1 MIESISGAA
10 TIFAQLGIIFADLV
24 TGSEPD
30 FFQLRSA
37 MRGEGVWL
45 WGVIMTLAGGLL
57 VSWIYRV
64 APWVDRNLE
73 STLMVV
79 TYLLIGAIIFI
90 EVIRRFV
97 FSEQFPWSTTI
108 PGYLFLIMT
117 WTGCSYNVR
126 LRTHLSFSEFRS
138 KMGRLPQMVLLSLDA
153 VLWWGI
159 CLLVIVTSM
168 GVVANAG
175 NNFMIV
181 TGTNNV
187 MVWWFLITL
196 PLAFVLLSG
205 RVFQNLFEDIRKYRS
220 GDEPMIE
227 QAVLGGQ

>member
-37 MRGEGVWL
+37 MRGDGVWL
-45 WGVIMTLAGGLL
+45 WGIVMTLAGGLL
-57 VSWIYRV
+57 VAWVYRV

-79 TYLLIGAIIFI
+79 TYLLIGAIIFV

-97 FSEQFPWSTTI
+97 FSEQFPWSTTV

-138 KMGRLPQMVLLSLDA
+138 KMGRFPQMVLLSLDA

-196 PLAFVLLSG
+196 PIAFVLLSG
-205 RVFQNLFEDIRKYRS
+205 RVFQNLFEDIKKYRS

>member
-1 MIESISGAA
+1 MLEAISGTW
-10 TIFAQLGIIFADLV
+10 TIYAELGKIIWDVITFN
-24 TGSEPD
+24 EPD
-30 FFQLRSA
+30 FFRLRSA
-37 MRGEGVWL
+37 MRGDGVWL
-45 WGVIMTLAGGLL
+45 WGIITTLLGGYL
-57 VSWIYRV
+57 VSLMYRAV
-64 APWVDRNLE
+64 PFIERNLE

-79 TYLLIGAIIFI
+79 TYLSIGAIIFV

-126 LRTHLSFSEFRS
+126 LRTHLSFTEFRS
-138 KMGRLPQMVLLSLDA
+138 KMSRTPQMGLLALDA

-159 CLLVIVTSM
+159 CLLVIVTAT
-168 GVVANAG
+168 GVMANAG

-181 TGTNNV
+181 TGTDNV
-187 MVWWFLITL
+187 FVWWFMATL

-205 RVFQNLFEDIRKYRS
+205 RVFQNLFDDLAKYRS
-220 GDEPMIE
+220 GKPMIE
-227 QAVLGGQ
+227 QTVLGGQ

>member
-1 MIESISGAA
+1 MEMITGTG
-10 TIFAQLGIIFADLV
+10 TIFAQLGAIFVDV
-24 TGSEPD
+24 ITGNEPD

-37 MRGEGVWL
+37 MATPAAWL
-45 WGVIMTLAGGLL
+45 WGLIMTIIGGL
-57 VSWIYRV
+57 VMAWIYHV
-64 APWVDRNLE
+64 VPWIERNLE

-79 TYLLIGAIIFI
+79 SYLTIGAIIFI

-126 LRTHLSFSEFRS
+126 LRTHLSFSEFRT

-153 VLWWGI
+153 VLWWGL
-159 CLLVIVTSM
+159 CWLVIVTATK
-168 GVVANAG
+168 VTANAG

-181 TGTNNV
+181 TGTDNV
-187 MVWWFLITL
+187 FVWWFMVTL
-196 PLAFVLLSG
+196 PIAFVLLSG
-205 RVFQNLFEDIRKYRS
+205 RVFENLFEDIKKYRT
-220 GDEPMIE
+220 GQPMIE
-227 QAVLGGQ
+227 QTVLGGQ

>member
-1 MIESISGAA
+1 MLDAISGAA
-10 TIFAQLGIIFADLV
+10 TIYAELGKMFVDVITFN
-24 TGSEPD
+24 EPD
-30 FFQLRSA
+30 FFKLRSA
-37 MRGEGVWL
+37 MRGDGVWL
-45 WGVIMTLAGGLL
+45 WGVLTTLLGGLL
-57 VSWIYRV
+57 VAWVYRV
-64 APWVDRNLE
+64 VPFIERNLE

-79 TYLLIGAIIFI
+79 TYLLIGAIIFV

-138 KMGRLPQMVLLSLDA
+138 KMGRTPQMGLLALDA
-153 VLWWGI
+153 VLWWGM

-168 GVVANAG
+168 GVAANAG

-181 TGTNNV
+181 TGTDNV
-187 MVWWFLITL
+187 FVWWFMMSL
-196 PLAFVLLSG
+196 PIAFVLLSG
-205 RVFQNLFEDIRKYRS
+205 RVFQNLFEDIRKYRN
-220 GDEPMIE
+220 GEEMIE

>member
-1 MIESISGAA
+1 MLDAISGAA
-10 TIFAQLGIIFADLV
+10 TIYAELGKMFVDVITFN
-24 TGSEPD
+24 EPD
-30 FFQLRSA
+30 FFKLRSA
-37 MRGEGVWL
+37 LRGDGAWL
-45 WGVIMTLAGGLL
+45 WGALTTILGGLL
-57 VSWIYRV
+57 VAWIYRAV
-64 APWVDRNLE
+64 PFIERNLE

-79 TYLLIGAIIFI
+79 TYLLIGAIIFV

-138 KMGRLPQMVLLSLDA
+138 KMGRTPQMGLLVLDA

-168 GVVANAG
+168 GVAANAG

-181 TGTNNV
+181 TGTDNV
-187 MVWWFLITL
+187 FVWWFMMSL
-196 PLAFVLLSG
+196 PIAFVLLSG
-205 RVFQNLFEDIRKYRS
+205 RVFQNLFEDIRKYRA
-220 GDEPMIE
+220 GEPMIE

>member
-1 MIESISGAA
+1 MLDALTGTWTIYAELGKMIWDVI
-10 TIFAQLGIIFADLV
+10 TFN
-24 TGSEPD
+24 EPD
-30 FFQLRSA
+30 FFRLRSA
-37 MRGEGVWL
+37 MRGDGVWL
-45 WGVIMTLAGGLL
+45 WGTITTLLGGFL
-57 VSWIYRV
+57 VAWIYKKV
-64 APWVDRNLE
+64 AFIERNLE
-73 STLMVV
+73 STLMVT

-90 EVIRRFV
+90 EVIRRFI

-138 KMGRLPQMVLLSLDA
+138 KMGRTPQMGLLCLDA

-159 CLLVIVTSM
+159 CILVIVTSM
-168 GVVANAG
+168 GVAANAG

-181 TGTNNV
+181 TGTNDV
-187 MVWWFLITL
+187 MVWWFMMSL
-196 PLAFVLLSG
+196 PIAFVLLSG
-205 RVFQNLFEDIRKYRS
+205 RVFQNLLDDIRKYKA
-220 GDEPMIE
+220 GEPMIE

>member
-1 MIESISGAA
+1 MLELLSG
-10 TIFAQLGIIFADLV
+10 TGQIFAGLGGVFVDVL
-24 TGSEPD
+24 TGNEPD
-30 FFQLRSA
+30 FFPLRRLMLSNA
-37 MRGEGVWL
+37 VWM
-45 WGVIMTLAGGLL
+45 WGAVTTLLGGLL
-57 VSWIYRV
+57 IALLYRAV
-64 APWVDRNLE
+64 PWVERNLE
-73 STLMVV
+73 PTLMVV
-79 TYLLIGAIIFI
+79 SYLTIGAIIFV

-138 KMGRLPQMVLLSLDA
+138 KMPRMPQFILLMADA

-159 CLLVIVTSM
+159 CLMVIVTAT
-168 GVVANAG
+168 GVMVNAG

-187 MVWWFLITL
+187 MVWWFMATL
-196 PLAFVLLSG
+196 PIAFVLLSA
-205 RVFQNLFEDIRKYRS
+205 RVFQNLFQDIGNYRN
-220 GDEPMIE
+220 GRPMIE

>member
-1 MIESISGAA
+1 MLEAINGTV
-10 TIFAQLGIIFADLV
+10 TIYAELGKIIGDVV
-24 TGSEPD
+24 TFNEPD
-30 FFQLRSA
+30 FFRLRSA
-37 MRGEGVWL
+37 LRGDGVWL
-45 WGVIMTLAGGLL
+45 WGTLTTLIGGFLIALL
-57 VSWIYRV
+57 YRAV
-64 APWVDRNLE
+64 PRVERNLE
-73 STLMVV
+73 PTLMVV
-79 TYLLIGAIIFI
+79 SYLLIGAIIFV

-138 KMGRLPQMVLLSLDA
+138 KMPRLPQFALLMLDA

-159 CLLVIVTSM
+159 CLLVIVTAT
-168 GVVANAG
+168 GVMANAG

-181 TGTNNV
+181 TGTDDV
-187 MVWWFLITL
+187 FVWWFMATL
-196 PLAFVLLSG
+196 PLAFVLLSA
-205 RVFQNLFEDIRKYRS
+205 RVFQNLFDDISNYRN
-220 GDEPMIE
+220 GRPLIE

>member
-1 MIESISGAA
+1 MIESILGAA
-10 TIFAQLGIIFADLV
+10 TIFAQFGVIFTDLV

-30 FFQLRSA
+30 FFILRSA
-37 MRGEGVWL
+37 MRGDGVWL
-45 WGVIMTLAGGLL
+45 WGFIMTLAGGSF
-57 VSWIYRV
+57 VAWIYRLV
-64 APWVDRNLE
+64 PFIDRNLE

-79 TYLLIGAIIFI
+79 SYLLIGAIIFI

-138 KMGRLPQMVLLSLDA
+138 KMGRLSQMAMLFLDA
-153 VLWWGI
+153 TLWWGI

-168 GVVANAG
+168 SVVANAG

-181 TGTNNV
+181 TGTDNV

-196 PLAFVLLSG
+196 PFAFVLLSA
-205 RVFQNLFEDIRKYRS
+205 RVFQNLFEDIRKYRN
-220 GDEPMIE
+220 GDKIIE